1 MFKNRQPEMNPQFI
15 TRVDDGADFRF
26 PVDKADGLWYR
37 VIPETA
43 KEVFYLQALP
53 KGIRVLVPADG
64 DGLLVRGDS
73 IPAK

>member
-15 TRVDDGADFRF
+15 TRVDHGADFSF
-26 PVDKADGLWYR
+26 LVDKAGGLWFR

-43 KEVFYLQALP
+43 KEVFYLQSLP
-53 KGIRVLVPADG
+53 KGIRVLVPSDG

-73 IPAK
+73 IPIK

>member
-26 PVDKADGLWYR
+26 PVEEADGLWYR

-43 KEVFYLQALP
+43 KEVFYLQSLP
-53 KGIRVLVPADG
+53 KGIRVLVPAEG

>member
-15 TRVDDGADFRF
+15 TRVDDGSDFRF
-26 PVDKADGLWYR
+26 PVDEADGLWYR

-43 KEVFYLQALP
+43 KEVFYLQSLP
-53 KGIRVLVPADG
+53 KGIRVLVPAEG